1 MCFAR
6 EERGV
11 DKVVL
16 KGSVWAMFMAHGS
29 VAIVKNVQERSTMLH
44 NMVYGGLGKF
54 GWS

>member
-29 VAIVKNVQERSTMLH
+29 VAIVKKCA
-44 NMVYGGLGKF
+44 GKVNYAP
-54 GWS
+54 